1 MNPTVRAFRQVQF
14 AINLAGV
21 AHNKQLDKA
30 GEPYLWHVLR
40 VGIGLLPDV
49 DACLLGILHD
59 VLEDYTCPRDALL
72 TALGDVEL
80 YQDLLALTRHESETY
95 DHYIARIQ
103 TRPRAIIVKL
113 ADLIDNLNL
122 QRYGAALANGADPA
136 KMAAL
141 RRRYAR
147 AYGILSSGK
156 PAPNEVTEA

>member
-1 MNPTVRAFRQVQF
+1 MNPTVQAFRQVQF

-59 VLEDYTCPRDALL
+59 VLEDSTCPRDALL

-113 ADLIDNLNL
+113 ADLIDNLNVFL
-122 QRYGAALANGADPA
+122 NFLTVFYTLIG
-136 KMAAL
+136 K
-141 RRRYAR
+141 RRQKTQMNTERNYHR
-147 AYGILSSGK
+147 NSKNPIFFIL
-156 PAPNEVTEA
+156 

>member
-49 DACLLGILHD
+49 DACLLGILH
-59 VLEDYTCPRDALL
+59 
-72 TALGDVEL
+72 VEL